1 MSESLPDSVD
11 RELELD
17 GSSLALTLTVNWGED
32 VKFVT
37 VASVLVVE
45 PVRIFLCAS
54 SVVDVVVVV
63 VSSELAVFGR
73 FFLLGEV
80 EPFAVVLLFKRP
92 DVAEIQL
99 GREVGCVRPAVH

>member
-54 SVVDVVVVV
+54 SVVVVVV

-92 DVAEIQL
+92 EVAEIQL

>member
-54 SVVDVVVVV
+54 SVVVVV
-63 VSSELAVFGR
+63 VSSELAVFRR

-92 DVAEIQL
+92 EVAEIQL